1 LINNDCSIITDKI
14 NSINNNEIVNSILD
28 NRKYRN
34 NKIIENNESYSNI
47 NIEKNPEIPI
57 IDKTNNISDINS
69 RKIIKDKEN
78 YKNQILNFELN
89 DISQNKALNHS
100 DIIPHANPIE
110 LNKQASINNS
120 KYKISYFDFLK
131 NVLFFKK
138 PSQKNLRFES
148 VKEFLAEKSSI
159 DIILRSFLS
168 FELIKK
174 LILDKEEYLNL
185 QNLELYDE
193 NYLVENP

>member
-1 LINNDCSIITDKI
+1 MINNDCSIITDKI